1 MGALCAGKANNPAA
15 LDRPDVNNLKVAKP
29 TKNVTFANPLT
40 HVEPLVKV
48 EVTTEASVEV
58 KPAAPASGTDILGVE
73 QIAVQLVETQ
83 KRKESSSSSSDEEDE
98 QKKL

>member
-48 EVTTEASVEV
+48 EVTTEA
-58 KPAAPASGTDILGVE
+58 
-73 QIAVQLVETQ
+73 
-83 KRKESSSSSSDEEDE
+83 
-98 QKKL
+98 